1 MPEDDK
7 FGRHECLDRAMLA
20 ERFVA
25 ENVVEHKALKPDEQK
40 LAERAH
46 QALFD
51 LYQLIGKRHL

>member
-20 ERFVA
+20 GHFVD
-25 ENVVEHKALKPDEQK
+25 ENLLGHKALKPDEQK
-40 LAERAH
+40 LAEKAH
-46 QALFD
+46 DALFE